1 MLIAKKA
8 LNTRV
13 PHISLEMRK
22 YDADGTAIQGMINP
36 LEAVE
41 MDIRQGILERYED
54 FDQKAPETRRKL
66 AEMIRSAQRL
76 APTLITA
83 TLSAAA
89 NISDLRKSS
98 SY

>member
-54 FDQKAPETRRKL
+54 FDQ
-66 AEMIRSAQRL
+66 
-76 APTLITA
+76 
-83 TLSAAA
+83 
-89 NISDLRKSS
+89 
-98 SY
+98 